1 MKRRGGSTSVKCAKV
16 VCSIVLCL
24 ALALSSTD
32 RGDLGNDGQGWVRE
46 EEVVCER
53 ILSWIGANRIVD
65 HWCEE
70 HSDYL
75 R

>member
-1 MKRRGGSTSVKCAKV
+1 M
-16 VCSIVLCL
+16 LCL

-32 RGDLGNDGQGWVRE
+32 RGDLGNDGQGWVLE

-53 ILSWIGANRIVD
+53 ILSWIGASRIVD